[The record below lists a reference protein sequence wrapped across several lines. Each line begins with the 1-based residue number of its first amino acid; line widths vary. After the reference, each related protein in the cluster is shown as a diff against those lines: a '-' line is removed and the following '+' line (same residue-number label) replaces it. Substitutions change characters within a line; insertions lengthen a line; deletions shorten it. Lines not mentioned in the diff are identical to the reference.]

1 MTLSIKALLP
11 EIEKPEEEKEVKGKN
26 RKAKEPVEEVEEELR
41 EWKDNDDAG
50 VSIAEMLAKSE
61 N

>member
-1 MTLSIKALLP
+1 MVDECREFIDSLYP
-11 EIEKPEEEKEVKGKN
+11 N
-26 RKAKEPVEEVEEELR
+26 NR